1 MRFGESLARL
11 VGEIGE
17 GYTARKSSAGVRAAA
32 VADVKTAVH
41 DVLAMSRVQRAAVT
55 KTMEEEFSALRDS
68 LVETRVTLGKSVAD
82 FLSDSRDKMADLRT
96 TQAASAKSLQEGL
109 EAFQKEASA
118 KVEAFRWKVR
128 DDHAEMAKD
137 VASKLADTVAKLRVD
152 VAGVR
157 KDVQDQFDIARGTWG
172 ASPKSTGG
180 AAFDPAP
187 AKAAAK
193 EPRSEAAADPAP
205 ADPPEEEQQPARA
218 RKRRTARSEDFEM

>member
-17 GYTARKSSAGVRAAA
+17 GYTARKSSAGVRATA

-41 DVLAMSRVQRAAVT
+41 GVLAMSNAHRAAVT

-68 LVETRVTLGKSVAD
+68 LVESRVTLGKSVAD

-96 TQAASAKSLQEGL
+96 TQAANAKSLQEGL
-109 EAFQKEASA
+109 EAFHKEASA
-118 KVEAFRWKVR
+118 KVEAFRGKVR

-137 VASKLADTVAKLRVD
+137 VASKLADTVARLRVD

-157 KDVQDQFDIARGTWG
+157 KDVQDQFDIARATWG

-187 AKAAAK
+187 AKAT
-193 EPRSEAAADPAP
+193 EPRSEAASDPAP

-218 RKRRTARSEDFEM
+218 RKRRAARSEDFEM